1 MNKPTYTKD
10 QKKTVLI
17 YCGELAVFAVI
28 FFVIGLL
35 IILNIIQIAG
45 WKRYAFTFVTL
56 IGGLWPIADFIW
68 ILASKKHRS
77 HNSLL
82 DKCLALPVPLSLIP
96 LDIWILI
103 NGITD
108 VEVNVFRY
116 GISIPLIYF
125 ALVYLVEAIYHYFK
139 PIPMLLEEDE
149 DDKKNVIEN
158 ASSEEKEPAPVSN
171 NEESK
176 SSENTEK

>member
-1 MNKPTYTKD
+1 MNKPVYTKD
-10 QKKTVLI
+10 QKKTILI
-17 YCGELAVFAVI
+17 YCGELAVFALI

-68 ILASKKHRS
+68 ILVSKKHRS

-96 LDIWILI
+96 LDIWILV
-103 NGITD
+103 NGISA
-108 VEVNVFRY
+108 VEVNVFRF
-116 GISIPLIYF
+116 GISVPLIYF
-125 ALVYLVEAIYHYFK
+125 ALVYAIEAIYHYFK
-139 PIPMLLEEDE
+139 PIPMLLEDDEDE
-149 DDKKNVIEN
+149 KKDVIEN
-158 ASSEEKEPAPVSN
+158 NSSEEKEATPASN
-171 NEESK
+171 IEENNTSKENEK
-176 SSENTEK
+176 